1 MLQSSKNRRVV
12 GTEQRKSPNSGATIN
27 TSAASTSSPALKTR
41 KPATPK
47 FSNSPDADGIIYACT
62 IYLYDVVVRLK
73 IIWIIGLLSKLNVIE
88 MESAFEIAC
97 TALRQSIALRKKLQ
111 VEADR
116 EAAGHECELLELWQ
130 TMVDAEEEAAVLEAK
145 ELVAG
150 KIIEIHE
157 HLLSLDS
164 LMREMRDALLP
175 ASMAVESIMFA
186 EIHKDTSITFLG
198 DASDCSYRSEELLSS
213 VKVININFLF
223 YSNVFIV
230 CTYINTVPSL
240 PYFFTQTLREL
251 CIQMSKQPLLSIA
264 ALENITEFLQSTSS
278 AVVTIEE
285 NITKIERAVSSSKD
299 VNPGCDE

>member
-12 GTEQRKSPNSGATIN
+12 GTEQRKSPNSGATVV

-47 FSNSPDADGIIYACT
+47 FSNSPDADG
-62 IYLYDVVVRLK
+62 
-73 IIWIIGLLSKLNVIE
+73 LLSKLNVIE
-88 MESAFEIAC
+88 TESAFEIAC

-111 VEADR
+111 VETDR

-213 VKVININFLF
+213 VK
-223 YSNVFIV
+223 
-230 CTYINTVPSL
+230 
-240 PYFFTQTLREL
+240 TLREL